1 MECLTLRGLHTIAL
15 EAVGREAH
23 DAAKYKD
30 LVEWGRGLWG
40 KLRDETVEEQK
51 RELKRK
57 RSIACWEE
65 KLENIDRE
73 RSRKRR
79 KEDLEMSP

>member
-1 MECLTLRGLHTIAL
+1 MECLTLRDLWAIAL

-30 LVEWGRGLWG
+30 LDEWGRVLWG
-40 KLRDETVEEQK
+40 KLGDETAEEQR
-51 RELKRK
+51 RELKRQ